1 MTTAT
6 GAKPTLPHWDM
17 TPYFPAL
24 ESPEFTQAFTE
35 ALHAVDGLVE
45 LFAELKDDPD
55 PARALERL
63 LEAQNSLS
71 EQLGLVSAYISSFVS
86 TNTKDLAAQAKLSEL
101 KQRTVRLQQLEA
113 EITAW
118 IGTLDVETAI
128 AFSAVAAEHAFM
140 LRKTK
145 LRSRYLMSPAE
156 EDLAAELNPSG
167 PGAWAQLHDDL
178 TSQILVDLEVDGKV
192 SSLPMSAIRNLANN
206 PDAAVRKRAYDAEL
220 AAWEAWRVPIAAALN
235 GIKGS
240 VNAISRRRGW
250 ESPLAASLFSNNADQ
265 ASLNAMMAAAKAS
278 FPDFRRYLKAKARL
292 FGAGSLRWHDM
303 FAPVAK
309 ETRAWTWDEARDFLV
324 QNFATFSPKLRDYAA
339 RAFRENWIDAEPR
352 PGKGGG
358 AFCMEVIRDESRILC
373 NYNPSFDSVST
384 LAHELGHGYHNLC
397 IAERPPLLRSSPMTL
412 AETASI
418 FCETII
424 RNAAVASAT
433 ADERLIILE
442 GSLQGSCQVVVDI
455 ASRFQFEQSIFE
467 ARKARELSA
476 QEFSELMTAAQEATY
491 GDGLDPN
498 VRHPYMWAVKGHYYS
513 TFSYYNYPYM
523 FGLLFGLGLY
533 ARYEQDPDSFY
544 DRYDN
549 LLSST
554 GRADA
559 ATLARE
565 FGIDIGSEEFWTASL
580 DVIRRDIDRF
590 EEIVAQRMKG

>member
-1 MTTAT
+1 MITAT
-6 GAKPTLPHWDM
+6 DSKPTLPHWDM
-17 TPYFPAL
+17 TPYFPSL
-24 ESPEFTQAFTE
+24 ESPEFTQAFND
-35 ALHAVDGLVE
+35 AVAGIDGLVN
-45 LFAELKDDPD
+45 LFAALKSDAD
-55 PARALERL
+55 PADALERL
-63 LEAQNSLS
+63 LAAQNALS

-86 TNTKDLAAQAKLSEL
+86 INSKDLVAQAKLSEL
-101 KQRTVRLQQLEA
+101 KQRTIRLSQLDA
-113 EITAW
+113 EVTAW
-118 IGTLDVETAI
+118 IGALDIERAI
-128 AFSAVAAEHAFM
+128 ATKPHCADHAFM

-145 LRSRYLMSPAE
+145 VRSHYLMSPAE

-178 TSQILVDLEVDGKV
+178 TSQILVDLEVEGKKQ
-192 SSLPMSAIRNLANN
+192 SLPMSAIRNLANN
-206 PDAAVRKRAYDAEL
+206 PDAALRKRAYEAEL
-220 AAWEAWRVPIAAALN
+220 AAWESWRVPIAAALN
-235 GIKGS
+235 GIKGH
-240 VNAISRRRGW
+240 VNAVSRRRGW
-250 ESPLAASLFSNNADQ
+250 ESPLAASLFGNNADQ
-265 ASLNAMMAAAKAS
+265 ASLDAMMTAAKES

-292 FGAGSLRWHDM
+292 LGSETLKWHDM

-309 ETRAWTWDEARDFLV
+309 EERAWTWDEARDFLLT
-324 QNFATFSPKLRDYAA
+324 NFATFSPKLSDYAA

-352 PGKGGG
+352 PGKVGG
-358 AFCMEVIRDESRILC
+358 AFCMEVIRDESRILS
-373 NYNPSFDSVST
+373 NYDPSFDAVST

-397 IAERPPLLRSSPMTL
+397 ISGRPPLLRSSPMTL

-424 RNAAVASAT
+424 RNAAVATSG

-442 GSLQGSCQVVVDI
+442 GALQGSCQVVVDI

-467 ARKARELSA
+467 ARKTRELSA

-533 ARYEQDPDSFY
+533 ARYEKDPESFY

-559 ATLARE
+559 ASLARE
-565 FGIDIGSEEFWTASL
+565 FGIDINSVEFWRASL
-580 DVIRRDIDRF
+580 DVIRRDIDKF
-590 EEIVAQRMKG
+590 EGIVAERRA